1 MKSVILAS
9 IVHVLSIFTCDY
21 LVVWTCI
28 KKKWYLFFV
37 CCIFCDTHFRPDY
50 QPDMHTINQHQ
61 RVVFLKCHLCGY
73 LLVYLTHAFLIAKL
87 RYVLNKYQLNDICNV
102 WIPVYY
108 SYYEYTL
115 WQLWIQIGF
124 LFVISEQSNHRLII
138 FEKKDGRWEVKA
150 WETMEN
156 QRSWWTK
163 ENQCT
168 QKQYT

>member
-1 MKSVILAS
+1 MVPIFCLLYFLWHTFSPWLSAWYAYNKSTS
-9 IVHVLSIFTCDY
+9 KGSIFEMS
-21 LVVWTCI
+21 LMRVSSR
-28 KKKWYLFFV
+28 LF
-37 CCIFCDTHFRPDY
+37 DA
-50 QPDMHTINQHQ
+50 
-61 RVVFLKCHLCGY
+61 RVLNCK
-73 LLVYLTHAFLIAKL
+73 T
-87 RYVLNKYQLNDICNV
+87 NKYQLNDICNV

-124 LFVISEQSNHRLII
+124 LYVISEQINHRFII